1 MKNKI
6 IKTLS
11 RPKIVIPVYALILIV
26 VIGLNYKNIGKA
38 PIVEEQ
44 IDSKTGFTE
53 NVANTINL
61 SFPKSGRIEK
71 VSVALGQTVH
81 KGEVLAKLVSPDGE
95 GLVAQAK
102 GALDLAEAQYASLN
116 LQYKNAKSQQD
127 LIVKNAY
134 QTLLSSGLEGVPSE
148 QDQNTPIITG
158 TYSCDKEGKYEIN
171 PYQSGDSDTG
181 LSATYKGLENGT
193 LSIKYDNPVPLGN
206 CGLQIKWKHVTYFR
220 PDIKWT
226 IDIPNTKSSVY
237 LANKNAYE
245 LAKET
250 RDKVLSELLTTIGN
264 GEGTNSVATAQVN
277 AAKGAYEAALGV
289 YQNNL
294 IVAPVDGII
303 SFIDKDLKVGQ
314 SVTPNKNII
323 TINTK

>member
-6 IKTLS
+6 IKILS
-11 RPKIVIPVYALILIV
+11 KPKIVIPVYALILIV
-26 VIGLNYKNIGKA
+26 IIGLNYKNIGRA
-38 PIVEEQ
+38 PIVEIQ
-44 IDSKTGFTE
+44 TANKSGLAE
-53 NVANTINL
+53 NVANVVNL

-71 VSVALGQTVH
+71 VSVAVGQAVH
-81 KGEVLAKLVSPDGE
+81 KGEILAKLVSLDGD
-95 GLVAQAK
+95 GQVAAAK

-158 TYSCDKEGKYEIN
+158 TYSCAKEGTYEIT
-171 PYQSGDSDTG
+171 PYQSSDSDTG
-181 LSATYKGLENGT
+181 LSFNYKGLETGT
-193 LSIKYDNPVPLGN
+193 SSIKYDNSVPLGD
-206 CGLQIKWKHVTYFR
+206 CGLQIKWKHVTYFKSNV
-220 PDIKWT
+220 KWI

-245 LAKET
+245 LALET
-250 RDKVLSELLTTIGN
+250 RDKILSELLTTIGN
-264 GEGTNSVATAQVN
+264 NTGTTSVATAQIN
-277 AAKGAYEAALGV
+277 AARGAYEAALGAFS
-289 YQNNL
+289 NNL
-294 IVAPVDGII
+294 ITAPSDGTV

-314 SVTPNKNII
+314 GVVANKNII
-323 TINTK
+323 SINTK